1 MSKKKGILDDIVKAI
16 FSLFFD
22 KMFKNIQ
29 DKMNDYI
36 LEVVRPYISDIA
48 SSIIKKI
55 IIAIIG
61 ASLAVIGIL
70 FLCMSMVR
78 YLSIY
83 ISPWM
88 AWGLVGLIILIVGF
102 ILSMIGIRK

>member
-1 MSKKKGILDDIVKAI
+1 MSKKKGIFDDIAKAI

-22 KMFKNIQ
+22 RMFKNLQ
-29 DKMNDYI
+29 DRMNDYI

-48 SSIIKKI
+48 SSIIRKI
-55 IIAIIG
+55 IIGIMG

-78 YLSIY
+78 YLSVY
-83 ISPWM
+83 VSPWM
-88 AWGLVGLIILIVGF
+88 AWGLVGLIILIIGF
-102 ILSMIGIRK
+102 ILSMIGIKK

>member
-16 FSLFFD
+16 FSLFFN